1 MRLNRT
7 LMIKTPNEGQDEDQI
22 LDNCQSDFQFLFNEV
37 HSRRMKKC
45 ADTEDTVYALISL
58 QGQVELKSFPLEF
71 VGQYYANLV
80 GSYVVHGVFR

>member
-7 LMIKTPNEGQDEDQI
+7 LMIKTLNVGQDGDQI

-37 HSRRMKKC
+37 HSHRMKKC
-45 ADTEDTVYALISL
+45 ADTEDAVYALISL
-58 QGQVELKSFPLEF
+58 QGQVELKNIPLES

-80 GSYVVHGVFR
+80 GSYVVHGVHR